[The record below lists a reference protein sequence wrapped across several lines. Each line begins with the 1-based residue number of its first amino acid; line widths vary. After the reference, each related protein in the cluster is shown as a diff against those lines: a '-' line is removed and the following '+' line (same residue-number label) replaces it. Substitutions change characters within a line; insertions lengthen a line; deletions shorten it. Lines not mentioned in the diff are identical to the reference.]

1 MWAAVHQLD
10 LGLAIE
16 GLAIEGLA
24 IKSLAI
30 GLRRSIPQDSH
41 LSLQIGRRM
50 GRFRRFRALALN
62 LPFP

>member
-1 MWAAVHQLD
+1 LD
-10 LGLAIE
+10 LGLTIKGLAIE
-16 GLAIEGLA
+16 G
-24 IKSLAI
+24 LAI